1 MTQNQNSTFYS
12 GNVFWKNHNTN
23 YMSNYRKILAIDSM
37 NNASE
42 RVIIYMEYYNN
53 YAISKNFEIYVQKM
67 NGKEIINKK
76 Y

>member
-1 MTQNQNSTFYS
+1 
-12 GNVFWKNHNTN
+12 
-23 YMSNYRKILAIDSM
+23 MSNYRKILAIDSM